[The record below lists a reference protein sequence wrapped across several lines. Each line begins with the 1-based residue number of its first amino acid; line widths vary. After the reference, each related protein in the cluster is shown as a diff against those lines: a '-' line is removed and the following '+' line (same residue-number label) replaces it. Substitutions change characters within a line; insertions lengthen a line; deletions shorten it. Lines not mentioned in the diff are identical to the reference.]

1 VAGIGIPALQN
12 THAHRPLWQSEFF
25 DHVIRSADSYTEK
38 WNYVR
43 ENPVRAGLVATAN
56 TWPYSGEIN
65 LLQF

>member
-1 VAGIGIPALQN
+1 MAGIGIPALQN

-56 TWPYSGEIN
+56 T
-65 LLQF
+65 